1 MICCISSYN
10 SRFSQHLLE
19 NQCHTGTGNN
29 SKEVLCT
36 AKEGSHLKTVEIFC
50 IHRESKNNNQLSDQY
65 MIQPNTVFK
74 AILLDS
80 YDDHPQA

>member
-1 MICCISSYN
+1 M
-10 SRFSQHLLE
+10 
-19 NQCHTGTGNN
+19 
-29 SKEVLCT
+29 EVLYT
-36 AKEGSHLKTVEIFC
+36 AKKGSHFRTAETFC
-50 IHRESKNNNQLSDQY
+50 IHRETKNSNQLSIQY